1 MGNPNENFKAKP
13 EIKSDFGLKMSNTAY
28 VKSDADN
35 Y

>member
-1 MGNPNENFKAKP
+1 MKNPNENFKAKL
-13 EIKSDFGLKMSNTAY
+13 EIESDFGLKMPHTPY